1 MRVSLSRLDLKIP
14 AEQVPALEFAG
25 LKAQQAALG
34 DAITARMNAVLRHG
48 QYIMG
53 PEIAELE
60 AALAQHCGARHAIAV
75 SSGTDALVAALMVLG
90 VGPGDAVFVPG
101 FTFPATAEAVLLI
114 GAEPVFVDVDPE
126 LFTLDP
132 AHLQYRIDDVNQ
144 TGRLRPSIVLAV
156 DLFGQPADY
165 QAIASIAD
173 THGMTVMADAA
184 QSLGASLHGAAVGTL
199 APITATSFFPAKP
212 LGCFGDG
219 GALFTDDDQSAEALR
234 SIRAHG
240 KGNDKYEIVRL
251 GLNARLDSLQAAV
264 LLAKLPALASEIAAR
279 GQLAEIYDAGLT
291 DLVVTPR
298 RRPGA
303 RSAWAQYSILLDDRD
318 RVRDRLY
325 GQNIP
330 NAVYYPRP
338 MHLQPA
344 YARFGAGEGS
354 LPVSERLCAH
364 ILSLPMHGYMS
375 ERAAGHVVG
384 AVRSALGA

>member
-1 MRVSLSRLDLKIP
+1 MSRLDLKIP

-25 LKAQQAALG
+25 LKAQQSALG
-34 DAITARMNAVLRHG
+34 DQIAARMNAVLRHG
-48 QYIMG
+48 HYIMG

-60 AALAQHCGARHAIAV
+60 SALARHCGARHAIGV
-75 SSGTDALVAALMVLG
+75 SSGTDALAAALMVLG
-90 VGPGDAVFVPG
+90 VGPGDAVFVPS
-101 FTFPATAEAVLLI
+101 FTFPATAEAAQLI
-114 GAEPVFVDVDPE
+114 GAEPVFVDVDPH

-132 AHLQYRIDDVNQ
+132 AHLQDRIDDVNLR
-144 TGRLRPSIVLAV
+144 GRLRPSIVLAV

-165 QAIASIAD
+165 EAIARIAD
-173 THGMTVMADAA
+173 AHAMTVIADAA
-184 QSLGASLHGAAVGTL
+184 QSLGASLNGAAVGTL

-219 GALFTDDDQSAEALR
+219 GALFTDDDQWAEDLR

-264 LLAKLPALASEIAAR
+264 LLAKLPALAGEIAAR
-279 GQLAEIYDAGLT
+279 QRVADIYDAGLA
-291 DLVVTPR
+291 DLVATPR

-303 RSAWAQYSILLDDRD
+303 RSAWAQYSILVDGRD
-318 RVRDRLY
+318 RVRDRLNA
-325 GQNIP
+325 QDIP

-344 YARFGAGEGS
+344 YARFGEGEGS
-354 LPVSERLCAH
+354 LPVSERLCAD

-375 ERAAGHVVG
+375 ERAAGHVVA